1 MDVEIERKK
10 IVYNYR
16 IDLIKVIALFL
27 VVLYHSSFLY
37 DNIGVKTLSL
47 CSVCVP
53 LFFIV
58 NGYLCI
64 TPPIQENTNYLIKLK
79 KVLILIVVWSFILVS
94 SIMLIKEED
103 LTIPIIVKRMVNN
116 DLGYC
121 NWIWFMNTLFILYIF
136 KPVLQIALNYP
147 KIYWSFIAIVFTF
160 VIVFPTL
167 SFISTE
173 ILNSVYDI
181 SFITRNI
188 NPFYGWQAFSLFYF
202 GLGVVLNLHSKIKI
216 KYLFV
221 VLLLSFVSSCVIN
234 SFVRKDLDIVWIN
247 YNTIWTTALAF
258 SLCFIILK
266 IGKVNSLIQKLIHI
280 IGRNTL
286 GGYLLE
292 AIILSLFRKYE
303 ITCHSFYRFILCVV
317 IVFGLSVSISFLFSK
332 TPSVR
337 YLFKV

>member
-37 DNIGVKTLSL
+37 DNIGGKTLSL

-103 LTIPIIVKRMVNN
+103 LTIPIVVKRMVNN

-147 KIYWSFIAIVFTF
+147 KIYIELIMELF
-160 VIVFPTL
+160 
-167 SFISTE
+167 
-173 ILNSVYDI
+173 NS
-181 SFITRNI
+181 
-188 NPFYGWQAFSLFYF
+188 
-202 GLGVVLNLHSKIKI
+202 
-216 KYLFV
+216 
-221 VLLLSFVSSCVIN
+221 
-234 SFVRKDLDIVWIN
+234 
-247 YNTIWTTALAF
+247 
-258 SLCFIILK
+258 
-266 IGKVNSLIQKLIHI
+266 
-280 IGRNTL
+280 
-286 GGYLLE
+286 
-292 AIILSLFRKYE
+292 
-303 ITCHSFYRFILCVV
+303 
-317 IVFGLSVSISFLFSK
+317 
-332 TPSVR
+332 
-337 YLFKV
+337 